1 MLKIGVVS
9 DMPHAN
15 YAEESRIAYDEF
27 FSKFS
32 RSDGKLKYMGRDA
45 E

>member
-1 MLKIGVVS
+1 MLKIGIVQN
-9 DMPHAN
+9 MPHAN

-32 RSDGKLKYMGRDA
+32 KAGGKLKYMGRDA